1 MTDTGRNAED
11 RRSLDGLTQEAYQ
24 ELRAIAR
31 RHLRREGG
39 YHTLQTTALVHEAFI
54 RLRGRRLPFKG
65 KAHLLAAATTEI
77 RRVLVDHARARRT
90 RKRSVPEILVNLDGR
105 APAADA
111 AAVDLLA
118 VDEALCALT
127 HKHVRI
133 GKVAELR
140 LLADMSV
147 EDISKAVG
155 VSPRTVQDDWRFA
168 RAWLGRRLRGPAGS
182 PS

>member
-1 MTDTGRNAED
+1 MTDTGQDAEG
-11 RRSLDGLTQEAYQ
+11 RHSLDGLMQEAYQ
-24 ELRAIAR
+24 ELRAITR

-77 RRVLVDHARARRT
+77 RRILVDHARARRT
-90 RKRSVPEILVNLDGR
+90 RKRSVPEMRVDLGGG
-105 APAADA
+105 ASAADA
-111 AAVDLLA
+111 ATVDLLA

-127 HKHVRI
+127 RKHVRI

-147 EDISKAVG
+147 EDISKALG
-155 VSPRTVQDDWRFA
+155 VSPRTVRDDWRFA
-168 RAWLGRRLRGPAGS
+168 RVWLGRRLRGPAS
-182 PS
+182 FHS